1 MTEQQTKVAGAG
13 SGWLLIAWLLALF
26 STLAA
31 LFIGEVMGQMPCT
44 LCWYQRICMFP
55 LALILGVAV
64 MRNDRAVH
72 GYALP
77 LALIGLLI
85 AGYHSLLYG
94 GLIEAPLVPCSQ
106 GSDCSGEGMTLLGV
120 VPIPYLAVLA
130 FAAILAL
137 LCFDLK
143 LRATRRNEV

>member
-13 SGWLLIAWLLALF
+13 SGWLLIAWLLALL

-64 MRNDRAVH
+64 MRNDSAVH
-72 GYALP
+72 AYAVP
-77 LALIGLLI
+77 LALIGFVI

-106 GSDCSGEGMTLLGV
+106 GSDCSGEGMTLFGV
-120 VPIPYLAVLA
+120 LPIPYLAVLA
-130 FAAILAL
+130 FAAITAL